1 RPTHC
6 CDACPPSP
14 VPWYGS
20 TRWKAGRTD
29 SWPSGSGAARAGRN
43 RSFHARLPGC
53 ATTWMQEQM
62 MRESPHSRLQALART
77 PDQVPPDALWQRL
90 RAGQRRAVL
99 RRRLAGGATAS
110 ALALL
115 LVAVLPWPL
124 AQAPTAPAPA
134 SVATHDP

>member
-1 RPTHC
+1 
-6 CDACPPSP
+6 
-14 VPWYGS
+14 
-20 TRWKAGRTD
+20 
-29 SWPSGSGAARAGRN
+29 
-43 RSFHARLPGC
+43 
-53 ATTWMQEQM
+53 

-134 SVATHDP
+134 SVATHDPALIQEQIVSIDRALQVAYARGASDEEVAPMWQARNALAARTTL

>member
-1 RPTHC
+1 
-6 CDACPPSP
+6 
-14 VPWYGS
+14 
-20 TRWKAGRTD
+20 
-29 SWPSGSGAARAGRN
+29 
-43 RSFHARLPGC
+43 
-53 ATTWMQEQM
+53 

-134 SVATHDP
+134 SVATQDPALIQEQIVSIDRALQVAYARGASDEEVAPMWQARNALAARTTL